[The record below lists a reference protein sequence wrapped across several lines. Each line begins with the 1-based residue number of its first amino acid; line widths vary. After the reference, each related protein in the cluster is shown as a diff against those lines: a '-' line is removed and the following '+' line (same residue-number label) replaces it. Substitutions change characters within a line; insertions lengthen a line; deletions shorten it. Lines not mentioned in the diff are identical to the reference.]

1 MEMKKKIF
9 ENNLFRYESYSC
21 DCVKDIKHIAPGVE
35 PLITLKLQSLPARK
49 IRFAFAAK
57 EGLLRLA
64 NTGSIEEKNILASL
78 ISLPNKNI
86 DLLF

>member
-1 MEMKKKIF
+1 METNREDFF

-21 DCVKDIKHIAPGVE
+21 DCVKDIEHIAPGVE
-35 PLITLKLQSLPARK
+35 PITTLKLQSLPTKR

-64 NTGSIEEKNILASL
+64 STGSIEEKI
-78 ISLPNKNI
+78 
-86 DLLF
+86 FYRH